1 MNRTKKFNSVL
12 SEKLKNP
19 KFAAHYLEALMEGKD
34 GLSLEDALKIMIE
47 QMGIKEFAEL
57 VDKPSSNID
66 NFIKG
71 KRHPKKETLDDY
83 LKPFGLHAI
92 FTVAAA

>member
-1 MNRTKKFNSVL
+1 MNRTKNFNVVL

-19 KFAAHYLEALMEGKD
+19 KFAAQYLENLMEGKD
-34 GLSLEDALKIMIE
+34 GLPLEDALKITIE

-57 VDKPSSNID
+57 VNKPSSNID

-71 KRHPKKETLDDY
+71 KRNPKKETLDDY
-83 LKPFGLHAI
+83 LKPFGLHTVFAV
-92 FTVAAA
+92 VAA